1 MNDVETTVANILTGS
16 EIQKINSFTFYG
28 KHFTPTTFANIKSM
42 IEAGFIKV
50 VHDEKKV
57 GMAEYDY
64 ASNTMYLGFKT
75 TSELTKKALVVHEAV
90 HAVYDMVKM
99 KMSVADSESIAY
111 IVQCQYAR
119 ANSASSDPNDRL
131 FSSDKKKDKVFE
143 IGWRIAGKLLGKDSS
158 PLTDED
164 YRAMREAVSEHPY
177 YAAKAA
183 GDAGFNG

>member
-1 MNDVETTVANILTGS
+1 MNDVETMVVNILTGS
-16 EIQKINSFTFYG
+16 EVQKINSFTFFG
-28 KHFTPTTFANIKSM
+28 KHFTVGTFTQIKSL
-42 IEAGFIKV
+42 IEAGFIKAV
-50 VHDEKKV
+50 YDESKA

-64 ASNTMYLGFKT
+64 GNNTLYLGFTST
-75 TSELTKKALVVHEAV
+75 TELTKKALVVHEAV

-119 ANSASSDPNDRL
+119 ANNPNSSERLTSPN
-131 FSSDKKKDKVFE
+131 KAKDKVFE
-143 IGWRIAGKLLGKDSS
+143 VGWMIAGKLLGQDSS
-158 PLTDED
+158 ALTDND
-164 YRAMREAVSEHPY
+164 YKAMREAVSQHPF